1 MLGAKQQLPVMCRSR
16 PSTRTQVEA
25 EADRHLEEDEVVG
38 LETETSNNNQK
49 TSLETQ
55 VKEANL
61 EAGGAREA
69 MEDGK
74 ETSKQIVA
82 WNAIIVE
89 SQGIWQRV
97 AIRNRMA

>member
-1 MLGAKQQLPVMCRSR
+1 MLGAKQQLLVMSRST

-38 LETETSNNNQK
+38 LEIETSNNNQK
-49 TSLETQ
+49 TSPAIQVEEASLE
-55 VKEANL
+55 V
-61 EAGGAREA
+61 GGAREA

-74 ETSKQIVA
+74 GTSKQIVA

-89 SQGIWQRV
+89 SQGIWQG
-97 AIRNRMA
+97 AATRNKMT